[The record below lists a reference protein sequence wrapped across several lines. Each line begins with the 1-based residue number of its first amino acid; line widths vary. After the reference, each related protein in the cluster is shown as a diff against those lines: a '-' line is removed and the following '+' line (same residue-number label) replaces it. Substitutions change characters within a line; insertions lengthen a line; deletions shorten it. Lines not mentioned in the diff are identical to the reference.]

1 MEDVITVHGLNAMM
15 EADDSQ
21 LYIIMSQSNRAKALK
36 DLTPCIQDIMSWNVF
51 NMLKCNPNK
60 TEKIHALFLAFFTG
74 QTS

>member
-1 MEDVITVHGLNAMM
+1 
-15 EADDSQ
+15 
-21 LYIIMSQSNRAKALK
+21 MSQSNRAKALK